1 MSIDLRMSMGTLEDP
16 VEEPISDET
25 SDEAAGPRPEEDDFV
40 PRRET
45 GLRILLTLLF
55 LLVAGVIETVLI
67 FVVLFELG
75 AALVTQRPP
84 SPRVR
89 ELANRIVS
97 YYYKLGRYMTYNESR
112 IPFPFTDFPDAV
124 EPDGWRADETASRA
138 LGIPE
143 PDSEDYE
150 DDSGD

>member
-1 MSIDLRMSMGTLEDP
+1 MSPNLRMSMGTVEDP
-16 VEEPISDET
+16 DDEDPSGGDRT
-25 SDEAAGPRPEEDDFV
+25 TDEKAGPRPEEDDFI

-55 LLVAGVIETVLI
+55 LLVAGVIETLLI
-67 FVVLFELG
+67 LVILFELG

-97 YYYKLGRYMTYNESR
+97 YYYKLGRYMTYSDSR
-112 IPFPFTDFPDAV
+112 IPFPFADFPAAL
-124 EPDGWRADETASRA
+124 EPDGWRADETISRA
-138 LGIPE
+138 LERPE

-150 DDSGD
+150 D

>member
-1 MSIDLRMSMGTLEDP
+1 MSMGTLEDP
-16 VEEPISDET
+16 PDEK
-25 SDEAAGPRPEEDDFV
+25 AGPGPEEDDFV

-45 GLRILLTLLF
+45 GLRILLTILF
-55 LLVAGVIETVLI
+55 LLVAGVIETLLVFI
-67 FVVLFELG
+67 VLFELG
-75 AALVTQRPP
+75 ASLVTQRPP

-112 IPFPFTDFPDAV
+112 IPFPFADFPEAV
-124 EPDGWRADETASRA
+124 EPDAWRADESAFRA

-143 PDSEDYE
+143 PSLGSDGEEAGDDEYEE
-150 DDSGD
+150 DDEGDTRG

>member
-67 FVVLFELG
+67 LVILFELG

-97 YYYKLGRYMTYNESR
+97 YYYKLGRYMTYNDSR
-112 IPFPFTDFPDAV
+112 IPFPFADFPDAV
-124 EPDGWRADETASRA
+124 EPDAWLAEETVSRA
-138 LGIPE
+138 LEIPE

-150 DDSGD
+150 D

>member
-1 MSIDLRMSMGTLEDP
+1 MAQDLRMSMSTIEDP
-16 VEEPISDET
+16 VDDDATDDEH
-25 SDEAAGPRPEEDDFV
+25 GYGPEEDDFI

-45 GLRILLTLLF
+45 GLRILLTILF
-55 LLVAGVIETVLI
+55 LLIAGVIETVLVG
-67 FVVLFELG
+67 VVIFELG
-75 AALVTQRPP
+75 AALITQRPP

-112 IPFPFTDFPDAV
+112 IPFPFADFPEAV
-124 EPDGWRADETASRA
+124 EPDAWRADESAFRA

-143 PDSEDYE
+143 PGLGSDDEDE
-150 DDSGD
+150 DAPA